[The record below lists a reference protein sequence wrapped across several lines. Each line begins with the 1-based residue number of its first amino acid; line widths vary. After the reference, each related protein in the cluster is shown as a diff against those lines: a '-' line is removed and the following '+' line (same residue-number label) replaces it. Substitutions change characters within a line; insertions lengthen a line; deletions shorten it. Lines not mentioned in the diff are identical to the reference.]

1 MNGEKSNPADVLS
14 GVPQGTV
21 LAPLLFLCYIND
33 LPNLVKSK
41 IRIYVDDTLLYN
53 KIHNISD
60 CFQLQ
65 SDISI
70 LEKWAKT
77 WQMDFNP
84 SKCEFLKL
92 TNKKLPLH
100 FNYHINNELTKE
112 VQHVKYLGV
121 TIDSHM
127 TWREHINV
135 LSHKANTILAFL
147 QQNLKPCSHI
157 KPMSYLSYVKPI
169 IEYSSTVWSNLNDFV
184 TKLESYIAIYEL
196 IS

>member
-1 MNGEKSNPADVLS
+1 MGRKAIQLMYYLVSHKELRWHLS
-14 GVPQGTV
+14 YFYVI
-21 LAPLLFLCYIND
+21 LMIF
-33 LPNLVKSK
+33 LVKSK
-41 IRIYVDDTLLYN
+41 IRIYADDTLLYN

-100 FNYHINNELTKE
+100 FNYHINNELIKE

-127 TWREHINV
+127 TWREHINI
-135 LSHKANTILAFL
+135 LSHKANATLAFL
-147 QQNLKPCSHI
+147 Q
-157 KPMSYLSYVKPI
+157 
-169 IEYSSTVWSNLNDFV
+169 
-184 TKLESYIAIYEL
+184 
-196 IS
+196 

>member
-14 GVPQGTV
+14 GP
-21 LAPLLFLCYIND
+21 PLFLCYIND
-33 LPNLVKSK
+33 LPNLVTVKSK
-41 IRIYVDDTLLYN
+41 IRIYADDTLLYN

-100 FNYHINNELTKE
+100 FNYHINNELIKE

-127 TWREHINV
+127 TWREHINI
-135 LSHKANTILAFL
+135 LSHKANATLAFL
-147 QQNLKPCSHI
+147 QRNIKPCSSHI
-157 KPMSYLSYVKPI
+157 KAMSYLSYVKPI
-169 IEYSSTVWSNLNDFV
+169 IEYSSTVWDPYIKEDIH
-184 TKLESYIAIYEL
+184 KLEMVQRR
-196 IS
+196 